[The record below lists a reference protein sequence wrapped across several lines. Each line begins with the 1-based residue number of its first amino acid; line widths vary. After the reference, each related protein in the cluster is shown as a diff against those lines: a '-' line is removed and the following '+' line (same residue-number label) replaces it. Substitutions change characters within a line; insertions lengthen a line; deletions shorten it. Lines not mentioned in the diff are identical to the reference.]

1 MVTMIIYINED
12 GIVDSDYGRIL
23 EFDIKK
29 NQIHLL
35 GTSRSDFLDHEEKSY
50 KEISEW
56 ASDLKEWKLILVDD
70 VRTICNDKAENCQSD
85 CTLRGRNPYHDFEF
99 SRQIGILSGHIEN
112 PVYTAVPPQEFYLV
126 RTRADAQSCP
136 RDVAYDGNHA
146 REVQGLPTNIRYMVY
161 DFPGRGKFLR
171 EECEW
176 KLFFGL
182 WLLARDEIAVD
193 WMDVCRIYRMEIGWD
208 EYKLSDFIEE
218 LRQQL
223 VESRNELK
231 SSEIPVMKKPGVPEA
246 NMKLQKNEHPE
257 NSKKI
262 SKGKNRWGK
271 GNSKSSQEL
280 LVHLLK
286 TREEIEAQGYEAFR
300 EIRSITRSIGLD
312 LNGDSYEKVLK
323 NHYESGNESLDYIE
337 DEIRKLSERQNR
349 EKKAFGSI
357 IVPVVEGFII
367 IIVSI
372 LWWRK
377 KIILTIVE
385 GLILVIVFT
394 IVYSFSYLYSKREC
408 GQESKADYMEL
419 SQKVD
424 AIISKKLNWINIQFD
439 KMRLYK
445 AWINQ
450 KYIQKCAVEKD
461 NLIRLQ
467 ALSYES
473 DIAHALAFCDK
484 LDVFSK
490 KSQKKA
496 RNGYRY
502 LGLETERFYYPAG
515 WMERQCACDVQGQ
528 KVRCPYYFLNYV
540 RWKMEYGE

>member
-1 MVTMIIYINED
+1 MIIYINED
-12 GIVDSDYGRIL
+12 GIIDSNYRRVL
-23 EFDIKK
+23 EFDIIK
-29 NQIHLL
+29 NQIRLL
-35 GTSRSDFLDHEEKSY
+35 GISRSGFLNHEEQIY

-70 VRTICNDKAENCQSD
+70 IRTICKDKAENCQTD
-85 CTLRGRNPYHDFEF
+85 CVLKGRNPYCDFEF
-99 SRQIGILSGHIEN
+99 SGQIGILSGHIGN

-126 RTRADAQSCP
+126 RTRVDAQSCL

-146 REVQGLPTNIRYMVY
+146 REVQGLPANIRYMVY

-193 WMDVCRIYRMEIGWD
+193 WMDVCKIYRIEIGWD
-208 EYKLSDFIEE
+208 EYKLSEFIEE

-223 VESRNELK
+223 VEFRNELK
-231 SSEIPVMKKPGVPEA
+231 SSEIPVMRKPGVPEA
-246 NMKLQKNEHPE
+246 NMNLKKDEHPKKFRKIFRRMRITMNLGGNPYIDLLRHLQK
-257 NSKKI
+257 I
-262 SKGKNRWGK
+262 
-271 GNSKSSQEL
+271 
-280 LVHLLK
+280 
-286 TREEIEAQGYEAFR
+286 REEIEEQGYVAFR
-300 EIRSITRSIGLD
+300 EIRSSTSSMGMD
-312 LNGDSYEKVLK
+312 FKSNHYEKVLTD
-323 NHYESGNESLDYIE
+323 HYEKGNESLDYIE
-337 DEIRKLSERQNR
+337 DEIRNR
-349 EKKAFGSI
+349 GKQWDGTKKVRKSI
-357 IVPVVEGFII
+357 MAPIGEAAVI
-367 IIVSI
+367 IIVSRL
-372 LWWRK
+372 LWKWV
-377 KIILTIVE
+377 LPEVLVE
-385 GLILVIVFT
+385 ILVAIMVFA
-394 IVYSFSYLYSKREC
+394 IVYLFSFLYSKREC
-408 GQESKADYMEL
+408 GQESKADYLEL

-424 AIISKKLNWINIQFD
+424 DIISKKLNWINIQFD

-528 KVRCPYYFLNYV
+528 KVRCPYYFLNHV